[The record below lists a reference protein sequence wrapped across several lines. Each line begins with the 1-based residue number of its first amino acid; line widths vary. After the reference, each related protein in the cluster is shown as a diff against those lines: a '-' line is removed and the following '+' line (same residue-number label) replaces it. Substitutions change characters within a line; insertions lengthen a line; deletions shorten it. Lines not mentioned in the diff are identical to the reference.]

1 MTPIWTIDWLKTTP
15 TTATPPE
22 YVIQC
27 GWRCNGTDGAYSASV
42 YGTCSFTQEP
52 DENGDFTPYTELT
65 QDMVLSW
72 CWGSGVPKEATEAN
86 VAQQIENQK
95 NPPFIQ
101 PPLPWTVAPVPAAK
115 SATAKK

>member
-27 GWRCNGTDGAYSASV
+27 GWRCNGAEGPYTGSV

-52 DENGDFTPYTELT
+52 DEWGNFTPYTDLT
-65 QDMVLSW
+65 QDQVLSW
-72 CWGSGVPKEATEAN
+72 CWGSGVPREATEAA
-86 VAQQIENQK
+86 VAAQSENQK
-95 NPPFIQ
+95 NPPYIQ
-101 PPLPWTVAPVPAAK
+101 PPLPWT
-115 SATAKK
+115 ATASQPTKTAK